1 MVVVMARKRTDVR
14 ERALERERRLK
25 QRLMETTDGL
35 EDCGRSSHGR
45 FVAGCRCKACRAANS
60 EYEKQRV
67 RNKAYGR
74 PTYLVDAGPVRDRI
88 LKLRSMGY
96 TNKEIERLSGVGHTT
111 IHGITV
117 AHWRT
122 GKPVKRCKRETKDA
136 IFGIKGQRRV
146 TQGQKMDAAEMV
158 NDCRRWM
165 DAGLSV
171 AAIAR
176 IAGLDRQIYDA
187 LLHGRRDRV
196 FARTLHAHRQ
206 ARPTLDRMAGSYLPD
221 PMEVLGL

>member
-1 MVVVMARKRTDVR
+1 MAMKRTDLR
-14 ERALERERRLK
+14 ERNLEREKQLK
-25 QRLMETTDGL
+25 QHLMETTDGL
-35 EDCGRSSHGR
+35 EDCGKSSHGR
-45 FVAGCRCKACRAANS
+45 FVSGCRCRACRAANNA
-60 EYEKQRV
+60 YERQRV

-136 IFGIKGQRRV
+136 IFSIKGRRSL
-146 TQGQKMDAAEMV
+146 TQGQTVDAETMR
-158 NDCRRWM
+158 NDLTRWT

-171 AAIAR
+171 AHISR
-176 IAGLDRQIYDA
+176 KTGIDWQVLDA
-187 LLHGRRDRV
+187 VLHGRRKGV
-196 FARTLHAHRQ
+196 FARTLHAYLT
-206 ARPTLDRMAGSYLPD
+206 AKPALDREAGSYLPD
-221 PMEVLGL
+221 PMELLGL